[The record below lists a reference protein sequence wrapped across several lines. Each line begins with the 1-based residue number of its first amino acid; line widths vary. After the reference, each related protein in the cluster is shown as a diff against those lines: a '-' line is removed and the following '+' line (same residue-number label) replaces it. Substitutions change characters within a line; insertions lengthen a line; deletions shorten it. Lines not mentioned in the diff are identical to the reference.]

1 MEIHQ
6 DMMKSQNDSDFN
18 FEIIEYCS
26 ENLLDEREQ
35 YYIKKFNS
43 IAPNGYNHTIGGQT
57 YPHLKGEQRPNH
69 KIT

>member
-6 DMMKSQNDSDFN
+6 DMMKSQNDSDFI

>member
-6 DMMKSQNDSDFN
+6 DMMKSQNDSDFI

-26 ENLLDEREQ
+26 ENLLDKREQ

-43 IAPNGYNHTIGGQT
+43 ITPNGYNHTIGGQT